1 MSKLLK
7 TLLQRSDYLAVE
19 YGRIILIPKNKDTQ
33 TSDRW
38 LKDNW
43 LKVASEIL
51 IVSNQK
57 AFTYQEYTTGLYT
70 QHKAGSLHLTLYS
83 PVTGNTAYAIFNAK
97 LTRERNTRFGD
108 ENKPLPKKR
117 FTVKEHSGFT
127 KFWRDMNIPLP
138 RRLSAFHDCMGKLK
152 HRLISAKI
160 DENGKAINK
169 TLKPFSITHDEL
181 ISLVTQADITQT
193 LARQTPNNYQ
203 TNIPDKESAQTYCLS
218 AIETISGT
226 CINHCEVKVKE
237 TKNQVSAT
245 IHPLNEHKAP
255 EEQTLEEWDMDY
267 DNAAAAHREI

>member
-19 YGRIILIPKNKDTQ
+19 YGKIILIPKNKDTQ

-51 IVSNQK
+51 ITSNQTGF
-57 AFTYQEYTTGLYT
+57 AYQEYTTGRYT
-70 QHKAGSLHLTLYS
+70 QHKAGSLHLTLYN

-97 LTRERNTRFGD
+97 LTRGRNTRFGD

-152 HRLISAKI
+152 HRLISAKL

-169 TLKPFSITHDEL
+169 TLKPFSITHEEL
-181 ISLVTQADITQT
+181 ISLVTEADITQT
-193 LARQTPNNYQ
+193 STKQTPNNYQ
-203 TNIPDKESAQTYCLS
+203 TRAPDKERAQTHCLS

-226 CINHCEVKVKE
+226 CLNHCEVKVKE
-237 TKNQVSAT
+237 TTNKVSAT
-245 IHPLNEHKAP
+245 IHPLNGHKAP
-255 EEQTLEEWDMDY
+255 EDQTLEEWDMDY
-267 DNAAAAHREI
+267 DNAATAHREI